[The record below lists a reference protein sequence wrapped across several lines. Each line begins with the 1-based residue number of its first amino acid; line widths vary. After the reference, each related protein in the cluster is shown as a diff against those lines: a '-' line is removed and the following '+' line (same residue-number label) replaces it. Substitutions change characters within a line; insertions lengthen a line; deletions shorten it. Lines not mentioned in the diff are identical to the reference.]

1 MTRQWRERWPLGEKF
16 ETPDGCVRWASFGE
30 GDPVVLLHGS
40 PFSSYIWR
48 DMAPA
53 LARTRKVY
61 VWDLLGFGQSEQ
73 RQGQDVGL
81 AAQARIF
88 ADLLTHW
95 GLGRA
100 ERSGRANPSGN
111 ADHSARPSVV
121 AHDVGGAVALRALLL
136 EGAEYA
142 DLTLVDAVGGG
153 EWGTGY
159 FKLIREN
166 AHVFEQLPDY
176 AHEALVASHLRHA
189 THTGYGPGVLDAYID
204 PWRGTEGQAA
214 FYRQYR
220 SFAQSQT
227 DELEPLLGK
236 VTLPTHIIWARQD
249 RLLPTEFADFLRT
262 RIPHADLTWVDDA
275 GHTIQEDAP
284 AQLLSHVTAGLRTSP
299 I

>member
-1 MTRQWRERWPLGEKF
+1 MTRQWQLGETF
-16 ETPDGCVRWASFGE
+16 ETPDGYVRWASFGE

-48 DMAPA
+48 EIAPA
-53 LARTRKVY
+53 LARTRRVY

-73 RQGQDVGL
+73 REGQDVGL
-81 AAQARIF
+81 AAQGRLFAR
-88 ADLLTHW
+88 LLAHW
-95 GLGRA
+95 GLDRG
-100 ERSGRANPSGN
+100 
-111 ADHSARPSVV
+111 DRPSVV

-136 EGAEYA
+136 EGAEYK

-176 AHEALVASHLRHA
+176 AHEALVAGHLRHA

-204 PWRGTEGQAA
+204 PWRGTAGQAA

-220 SFAQSQT
+220 QFAQSQT

-236 VTLPTHIIWARQD
+236 VDVPTRIIWARQD
-249 RLLPTEFADFLRT
+249 RLLPTEFADFLDA
-262 RIPHADLTWVDDA
+262 RIPHAELTWLDNA

-284 AQLLSHVTAGLRTSP
+284 ARLLAHLTTGFRTASQV
-299 I
+299 